1 MSSTNRRWLLKSRP
15 HGVIKD
21 SDFDLVEGPIPQ
33 PGPGEFLV
41 RVTHLSFDPTQRG
54 WLAFDSYLPAVKI
67 GDPVRAFGV
76 GQVVAS
82 NHPDFKP
89 GQLVQGGFG
98 WQEYVV
104 SSGFTDLGPI
114 APLAPGVTPEQ
125 ALGVFGI
132 TGLTAWFG
140 LTDIGQPKSG
150 DTVLVSGAAGATGSV
165 VVQVAKALG
174 CKVIGIAGGPDKCRW
189 VSDIAGADACIDYKS
204 EAVAA
209 RIKALA
215 PNGVNVIFENV
226 GGEIL
231 EAGLLNLA
239 MHARVV
245 LCGGI
250 SSYNAEDLMQ
260 TQGIRPY
267 MQLTIMRARME
278 GFIILDYVA
287 RMAEGAKALAGLMA
301 EGKLK
306 TAEDIQEG
314 FENCPATLRRLFE
327 GKNLGKQM
335 LKVSD
340 PAPAAA

>member
-1 MSSTNRRWLLKSRP
+1 MPSTNRHWLLKSRP

-21 SDFDLVEGPIPQ
+21 SDFDLVEGPVPQ

-54 WLAFDSYLPAVKI
+54 WLAFDSYMPAVKI
-67 GDPVRAFGV
+67 GDAVRAFGV
-76 GQVVAS
+76 GEVVAS
-82 NHPDFKP
+82 NHPDFTV
-89 GQLVQGGFG
+89 GQSVQGGFG

-104 SSGFTDLGPI
+104 SSGFTELGPI
-114 APLAPGVTPEQ
+114 TPLPPGATPEQ

-140 LTDIGQPKSG
+140 LTDIGKPQAG

-165 VVQVAKALG
+165 AVQIAKALG
-174 CKVIGIAGGPDKCRW
+174 CKVIGIAGTPAKCGW
-189 VSDIAGADACIDYKS
+189 VTDVAGADACIDYKA
-204 EAVAA
+204 EDVAT
-209 RIKALA
+209 RIKELA

-231 EAGLLNLA
+231 EAGLVNLA

-250 SSYNAEDLMQ
+250 SSYNAEDISQ

-278 GFIILDYVA
+278 GFIVLDYA
-287 RMAEGAKALAGLMA
+287 SRFGEGLQALARLMA

-306 TAEDIQEG
+306 AAEDIQEG

-327 GKNLGKQM
+327 GKNLGKQV
-335 LKVSD
+335 LKLT
-340 PAPAAA
+340 